1 MWTRWISLIL
11 ILFASGSIF
20 ADRQK
25 KSVETVRELSEEK
38 RLEFDYSFMEGVKC
52 KILGN
57 FQEALGWFDNCLK
70 LLPFSPVVKY
80 EVAALLLAAK
90 DYNGALELTR
100 EAVAGNPENVWY
112 RILLANVLQEK
123 SMIEEACEVYA
134 DIIAKYPD
142 REEFYLLEAGL
153 YASVEK
159 WQKAIDVC
167 DKYEEHYGITEPVS
181 IEKIKLYTKLGDV
194 KGASNELMKLIRKF
208 PDRSDYLNLLAELYF
223 NYNQDKKGLQILDRL
238 LKAEPDNGFVHF
250 YLADYYLSKKRT
262 EEADAHIRSAL
273 TSDKVEGGY
282 KVQYI
287 LRLILN
293 ADTVSMPESRLD
305 DYMALLMEK
314 YSDDLSIR
322 ALHSDFLKKD
332 GKLEESKKELEYI
345 LSKEKNNYLIWEEL
359 LLLCNELQDTAGMYA
374 FSLEAMTY
382 FPDQPLP
389 YALAGLKFMMDDD
402 FERALPFFEKGV
414 VLADENPALKAQF
427 YSYLGDCHYRSGRVE
442 KAFGMFDEVLKINPN
457 DALVLNNYAYYLALR
472 KENLSRAEQMISQA
486 VKLESDNAVY
496 LDTYAWVLY
505 VRGNYSQAKFYMKL
519 AIEKAKEESGVYFD
533 HYGDIL
539 YRNGEKAEAA
549 EMWKKAAELGIEDK
563 EMSEI
568 LEKKLKT
575 GVLSE

>member
-1 MWTRWISLIL
+1 MRKGWISWIL
-11 ILFASGSIF
+11 ILVFSGSVF

-25 KSVETVRELSEEK
+25 KTVETLPALSEEK

-52 KILGN
+52 KILGD

-70 LLPFSPVVKY
+70 LLPSSPVVKY

-90 DYNGALELTR
+90 DYNGALALIR

-112 RILLANVLQEK
+112 RILLANVLREK
-123 SMIEEACEVYA
+123 SMIEEACAVYA

-167 DKYEEHYGITEPVS
+167 DRYEAYYGITEPVS
-181 IEKIKLYTKLGDV
+181 IEKIKLYTKLDDV
-194 KGASNELMKLIRKF
+194 KGASNELMKLIRRY

-238 LKAEPDNGFVHF
+238 LKAEPENGFVHF
-250 YLADYYLSKKRT
+250 YLADYYLSKNRP
-262 EEADAHIRSAL
+262 EEADAHIRSGL
-273 TSDKVEGGY
+273 VSDKMENGY

-287 LRLILN
+287 LRLILS
-293 ADTVSMPESRLD
+293 ADTVEMPESRLD
-305 DYMALLMEK
+305 AYMELLMEK
-314 YSDDLSIR
+314 YSDDLSVR

-345 LSKEKNNYLIWEEL
+345 LSKEKDNYLIWEEL
-359 LLLCNELQDTAGMYA
+359 LLLCNELQDTAGTYRLG
-374 FSLEAMTY
+374 LEAMTY

-389 YALAGLKFMMDDD
+389 YALVGLKFMLDND
-402 FERALPFFEKGV
+402 FGQALPFLEKGV
-414 VLADENPALKAQF
+414 ALADDNSLLKAQF
-427 YSYLGDCHYRSGRVE
+427 YSYLGDCYYRLDRAE
-442 KAFGMFDEVLKINPN
+442 EAFRMFDEVLRIHPN
-457 DALVLNNYAYYLALR
+457 DVLVLNNYAYYLALR

-505 VRGNYSQAKFYMKL
+505 VRGNYSQARFYMKL
-519 AIEKAKEESGVYFD
+519 AIEKSGEDSGVYYD

-539 YRNGEKAEAA
+539 YRNGDKAEAM
-549 EMWKKAAELGIEDK
+549 EMWRKASELGLEDG
-563 EMSEI
+563 EMSEK
-568 LEKKLKT
+568 LKKKLET
-575 GVLSE
+575 GVLPD

>member
-1 MWTRWISLIL
+1 MRKGWISWIL
-11 ILFASGSIF
+11 ILVFSGSVF

-25 KSVETVRELSEEK
+25 KTVETLPSLSEEK

-70 LLPFSPVVKY
+70 LLPSSPVVKY

-90 DYNGALELTR
+90 DYNGALALTR

-112 RILLANVLQEK
+112 RILLANVLREK
-123 SMIEEACEVYA
+123 SMIEEACAVYA

-167 DKYEEHYGITEPVS
+167 DRYEAYYGITEPVS
-181 IEKIKLYTKLGDV
+181 IEKIKLYTKLDDV
-194 KGASNELMKLIRKF
+194 KGASNELMKLIRRY

-238 LKAEPDNGFVHF
+238 LKAEPENGFVHF
-250 YLADYYLSKKRT
+250 YLADYYLSKNRP
-262 EEADAHIRSAL
+262 EEADAHIQSGL
-273 TSDKVEGGY
+273 VSDKMENGY

-287 LRLILN
+287 LRLILS
-293 ADTVSMPESRLD
+293 ADTVEMPENRLD
-305 DYMALLMEK
+305 AYMELLMEK
-314 YSDDLSIR
+314 YSDDLSVR

-345 LSKEKNNYLIWEEL
+345 LSKEKDNYLIWEEL
-359 LLLCNELQDTAGMYA
+359 LLLCNELQDTAGTYRLG
-374 FSLEAMTY
+374 LEAMTY

-389 YALAGLKFMMDDD
+389 YALVGLKFMLDND
-402 FERALPFFEKGV
+402 FEHALTFFEKGV
-414 VLADENPALKAQF
+414 MLVDDNPLLKAQF
-427 YSYLGDCHYRSGRVE
+427 CSYLGDCYYRLDRAE
-442 KAFGMFDEVLKINPN
+442 EAFQMFDEVLRINPN
-457 DALVLNNYAYYLALR
+457 DVLVLNNYAYYLALR

-486 VKLESDNAVY
+486 VKLESDNPVY

-505 VRGNYSQAKFYMKL
+505 VRENYSQARFYMKL
-519 AIEKAKEESGVYFD
+519 AIEKSGEDSGVYYD

-539 YRNGEKAEAA
+539 YRNGDKAEAM
-549 EMWKKAAELGIEDK
+549 EMWRKASELGLEDE
-563 EMSEI
+563 EMSEK
-568 LEKKLKT
+568 LKKKLET
-575 GVLSE
+575 GVLPD